1 MGREKLWATLKGDE
15 ARELAAFINA
25 GLGRYRAAAFELSR
39 DTWVI
44 LDDLEGPVNPPPI
57 DDVGR
62 YLGPSTDCAG
72 WSPSRQSCATSW
84 SGSDARAS
92 RGLAARRVSVAGAAG
107 ADVSARKRA

>member
-1 MGREKLWATLKGDE
+1 MKGDE

-62 YLGPSTDCAG
+62 YLGLFDGLRGVVPVAPELRDLLE
-72 WSPSRQSCATSW
+72 RFR
-84 SGSDARAS
+84 RA
-92 RGLAARRVSVAGAAG
+92 GLAGPGGDEGDVAGAAGAAG
-107 ADVSARKRA
+107 ADVRARKRA